1 VPTQVGK
8 IALLPARPRKD
19 RKIAPNSAAPKVGF
33 VVAGTQKGGTT
44 ALATF
49 LLEHPEIALS
59 TAKEPHFFDTDEHFA
74 GAAVDYAPYHAMYSP
89 RPSQRLL
96 GDRTP
101 IYMYWESAPSR
112 IAAYNPAM
120 KWIMLLR
127 NPVTRAYSQWNME
140 VKQGRE
146 TLPFELAVRTE
157 DERCRA
163 TLPLQHRR
171 WSYVDRGRYSVQL
184 ARIARHFPTA
194 QILVLKSEDLHDDP
208 PAALARIARFLGV
221 GLFPRTARREVFAL
235 PYNAPM
241 PSSARKYLCETV
253 APDVRELERTLG
265 WDCSDWLQP

>member
-1 VPTQVGK
+1 M
-8 IALLPARPRKD
+8 
-19 RKIAPNSAAPKVGF
+19 VGF

-59 TAKEPHFFDTDEHFA
+59 TAKEPHFFDTEENFP
-74 GAAVDYAPYHAMYSP
+74 GPAVDYAPYHAMYAP
-89 RPSQRLL
+89 QPGQHLL

-101 IYMYWESAPSR
+101 IYMYWKPAPSR

-184 ARIARHFPTA
+184 ARIAQHFPAA
-194 QILVLKSEDLHDDP
+194 QILVLKSEELLTTIRP
-208 PAALARIARFLGV
+208 PRLRGSRSFSVSG
-221 GLFPRTARREVFAL
+221 
-235 PYNAPM
+235 
-241 PSSARKYLCETV
+241 PSSAPRGARCSRLPTTRRCRLPRASTSAKRWRPTS
-253 APDVRELERTLG
+253 ASSNVRWAGTAATG
-265 WDCSDWLQP
+265 CGPS